1 MPKLAG
7 GGGGGAA
14 LPSQPQ
20 ILTTK
25 ASPYSYASAP
35 RTSVA
40 STSNVTPR
48 TSVAPRPAPAPAPAP
63 VPFSQSFGGG
73 GISSPGTFADTL
85 PQAPQA
91 PQIPQAPQLSVEDYL
106 ASGADSA
113 YTAQMAALTK
123 ALANS
128 QADLTA
134 QQGQYDV
141 NYGDSVKNL
150 GYIQDDP
157 ATPQNEGMWNFTD
170 TNNAAGRGFQN
181 QQNDF
186 AGRGML
192 QSSLYGTAQDNLTR
206 SLSDQLGGMNTAKQ
220 NFRNDIASQGA
231 AFGNQNTLSQGQAK
245 AEAISRRANIAQSAF

>member
-1 MPKLAG
+1 MPKLSG
-7 GGGGGAA
+7 GGGGGSF
-14 LPSQPQ
+14 PTSPQ
-20 ILTTK
+20 ILTSK
-25 ASPYSYASAP
+25 ASPYSYPTAPRAAISAP
-35 RTSVA
+35 A
-40 STSNVTPR
+40 SRNVTPI
-48 TSVAPRPAPAPAPAP
+48 TPQSSVAPAPAPAPAP
-63 VPFSQSFGGG
+63 FSQNFLGGG
-73 GISSPGTFADTL
+73 GGSGFTL
-85 PQAPQA
+85 PDAPAA
-91 PQIPQAPQLSVEDYL
+91 PPQVNIEDYL

-123 ALANS
+123 ALENS

-134 QQGQYDV
+134 QRGQYDV

-150 GYIQDDP
+150 GYNQAIPDDP
-157 ATPQNEGMWNFTD
+157 ATSQNEAMTGGWNFTD

-206 SLSDQLGGMNTAKQ
+206 SLSDQLAGMNTAKQ
-220 NFRNDIASQGA
+220 NFGSDIARQGA

-245 AEAISRRANIAQSAF
+245 AEAIARRANIAQSAF

>member
-1 MPKLAG
+1 MPLQRDGSG
-7 GGGGGAA
+7 GGSF
-14 LPSQPQ
+14 PSQPQ
-20 ILTTK
+20 ILTSK
-25 ASPYSYASAP
+25 ASPYAYASAP
-35 RTSVA
+35 RAAVTPPPNVA
-40 STSNVTPR
+40 PR
-48 TSVAPRPAPAPAPAP
+48 TSVAPRPAPAAPTV

-73 GISSPGTFADTL
+73 GGGGTFADSM
-85 PQAPQA
+85 PQAA
-91 PQIPQAPQLSVEDYL
+91 PQAPQLSVEDYL

-123 ALANS
+123 ALENS

-231 AFGNQNTLSQGQAK
+231 AFGNQNMLSQGQAK
-245 AEAISRRANIAQSAF
+245 AEAIARRANMAQNAV

>member
-1 MPKLAG
+1 MRDGGNTPAPK
-7 GGGGGAA
+7 
-14 LPSQPQ
+14 PQ
-20 ILTTK
+20 SYTNTST
-25 ASPYSYASAP
+25 ASPAFAGRDNYGVTSAAGVYTPP
-35 RTSVA
+35 R
-40 STSNVTPR
+40 
-48 TSVAPRPAPAPAPAP
+48 APAQAPAK
-63 VPFSQSFGGG
+63 VTPFSQSFSGGG
-73 GISSPGTFADTL
+73 GFVAPDAGIS
-85 PQAPQA
+85 APQVN
-91 PQIPQAPQLSVEDYL
+91 IEDYL

-123 ALANS
+123 ALENS
-128 QADLTA
+128 QTDLRA

-157 ATPQNEGMWNFTD
+157 ATPQNEGAWNFTD

-220 NFRNDIASQGA
+220 NFGNDIARQGA

-245 AEAISRRANIAQSAF
+245 AEAIARRANMAQSAF